1 MPNYVI
7 CEISKDPKPCVNAV
21 VISNNITYITLWDFV
36 QKSFVIRV
44 FLICFVQLICKIESY
59 PIINNRESEKKQK
72 PIDYYVQLFYFLYLS
87 FDLLIFETIL
97 KNLFLHLIFLQEL
110 KFINKSVKYYNLQ
123 KINDRRYQ
131 LQRIW
136 TYFNQKYLVFDMV
149 GTFFFVVNWLKVS
162 IKCT

>member
-21 VISNNITYITLWDFV
+21 VICNNITYITLWDFI
-36 QKSFVIRV
+36 QKSFVIWV
-44 FLICFVQLICKIESY
+44 FLICFVQLICKIKSY
-59 PIINNRESEKKQK
+59 SIINNRESEKKQK
-72 PIDYYVQLFYFLYLS
+72 PIDYYIQLFYFLYLS

-123 KINDRRYQ
+123 KINDFLNLIDVINFKGFEHILIRN
-131 LQRIW
+131 IW
-136 TYFNQKYLVFDMV
+136 CSIWLVLSSLLLID
-149 GTFFFVVNWLKVS
+149 
-162 IKCT
+162 